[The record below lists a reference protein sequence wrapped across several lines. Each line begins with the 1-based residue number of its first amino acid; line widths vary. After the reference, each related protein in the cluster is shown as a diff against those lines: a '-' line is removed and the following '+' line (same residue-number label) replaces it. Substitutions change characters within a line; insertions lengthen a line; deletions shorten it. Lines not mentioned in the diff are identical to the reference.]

1 MGSALDS
8 PHVWNVSE
16 ELEQRC
22 VVGFNPCLRKAM
34 TAMVELDKTRM
45 CNLLG
50 NELTQ
55 LPWNEEIIRG
65 SNQQRRVSDTLQAFS
80 GVISEQRIDARR
92 RDFLR
97 RMPGRAAP
105 IKNPPARTALA
116 CGKRTA
122 CAIARPAAPKLR
134 RGRGTRYDR
143 SDRLRVLAQ
152 WYPRSNVRP
161 DAPDRDLGDR

>member
-8 PHVWNVSE
+8 PRVWNVSE

-55 LPWNEEIIRG
+55 LPRNEEIIRG
-65 SNQQRRVSDTLQAFS
+65 SNQQRRVSDTPQAFS

-92 RDFLR
+92 RAFLIRWSHLRILFLHNR
-97 RMPGRAAP
+97 RE
-105 IKNPPARTALA
+105 LVE
-116 CGKRTA
+116 
-122 CAIARPAAPKLR
+122 
-134 RGRGTRYDR
+134 
-143 SDRLRVLAQ
+143 VL
-152 WYPRSNVRP
+152 
-161 DAPDRDLGDR
+161 